1 MYNMCIREMH
11 LNIGDRAFQEN
22 NKIFSTVTRTKILGL
37 DNSLVIFKDN
47 GTMEAVCGSSSVN
60 SIVNKNTT
68 KDGGDIVHS
77 LPVDVKDVGPAV
89 LTSEGIDPI
98 AQVALFQK
106 FMVLPEETRVQ
117 TGQDWVESISNSDTS
132 FVPTLISN
140 LNSDNTIVKDS
151 VTVDIMEILDQT
163 TRDELFTK
171 LISKTDEETYNIIVQ
186 FTETKNLRKEREIL
200 MQDVVYSLLDNDTY
214 LYFEMNRFGRYVFDT
229 TILSEKIESFLTN
242 KTFEEKVSIIVEW
255 KKRKYFIN
263 RKFASL
269 YVKQILNTF

>member
-1 MYNMCIREMH
+1 MCIREMH
-11 LNIGDRAFQEN
+11 LNIGDRAFQEK

-77 LPVDVKDVGPAV
+77 LPVDVKHVGPAV

-132 FVPTLISN
+132 FVPTLVSN

-151 VTVDIMEILDQT
+151 VTVDIMA
-163 TRDELFTK
+163 RCC
-171 LISKTDEETYNIIVQ
+171 V
-186 FTETKNLRKEREIL
+186 
-200 MQDVVYSLLDNDTY
+200 
-214 LYFEMNRFGRYVFDT
+214 
-229 TILSEKIESFLTN
+229 
-242 KTFEEKVSIIVEW
+242 
-255 KKRKYFIN
+255 
-263 RKFASL
+263 
-269 YVKQILNTF
+269 

>member
-186 FTETKNLRKEREIL
+186 FTETKNLRKEREII
-200 MQDVVYSLLDNDTY
+200 MQDVVYNLLDNDTY
-214 LYFEMNRFGRYVFDT
+214 LYFEMNRFGKYVFDT
-229 TILSEKIESFLTN
+229 TILSEKIESFL
-242 KTFEEKVSIIVEW
+242 KTKTSDEKLSIIDEW

>member
-132 FVPTLISN
+132 FVPTLVSN

-186 FTETKNLRKEREIL
+186 FTETKNLRKEREII
-200 MQDVVYSLLDNDTY
+200 MQDVVYNLLDNDTY
-214 LYFEMNRFGRYVFDT
+214 LYFEMNRFGKYVFDT
-229 TILSEKIESFLTN
+229 TILSEKIESFL
-242 KTFEEKVSIIVEW
+242 KTKTSDEKLSIIDEW

>member
-132 FVPTLISN
+132 FVPTLVSN

-186 FTETKNLRKEREIL
+186 LTETKNLRKEREII
-200 MQDVVYSLLDNDTY
+200 MQDVVYNLLDNDTY
-214 LYFEMNRFGRYVFDT
+214 LYFEMNRFGKYVFDT
-229 TILSEKIESFLTN
+229 TILSEKIESFL
-242 KTFEEKVSIIVEW
+242 KTKTSDEKLSIIDEW

>member
-98 AQVALFQK
+98 AQAALFQK

-117 TGQDWVESISNSDTS
+117 TGQEWVESISNSDTS
-132 FVPTLISN
+132 FVPTLVSN

-163 TRDELFTK
+163 TRDDLFTK

-186 FTETKNLRKEREIL
+186 LTETKNLRKEREII
-200 MQDVVYSLLDNDTY
+200 MQDVVYNLLDNDTY
-214 LYFEMNRFGRYVFDT
+214 LYFEMNRFGKYVFDT
-229 TILSEKIESFLTN
+229 TILSEKIESFL
-242 KTFEEKVSIIVEW
+242 KTKTSDEKLSIIDEW

>member
-1 MYNMCIREMH
+1 MH

-98 AQVALFQK
+98 AQAALFQK

-132 FVPTLISN
+132 FVPTLVSN

-186 FTETKNLRKEREIL
+186 LTETKNLRKEREII
-200 MQDVVYSLLDNDTY
+200 MQDVVYNLLDNDTY
-214 LYFEMNRFGRYVFDT
+214 LYFEMNRFGKYVFDT
-229 TILSEKIESFLTN
+229 TILSEKIESFLTT
-242 KTFEEKVSIIVEW
+242 KTSDEKLNIIDEW

>member
-22 NKIFSTVTRTKILGL
+22 NKIFSTVTRTKILGI

-77 LPVDVKDVGPAV
+77 LPVDVKDVGPVV

-98 AQVALFQK
+98 AQAALFQK

-117 TGQDWVESISNSDTS
+117 TGQEWVESISNSDTS
-132 FVPTLISN
+132 FVPTLVSN

-186 FTETKNLRKEREIL
+186 LTETKNLRKEREII
-200 MQDVVYSLLDNDTY
+200 MQDVVYNLLDNDTY
-214 LYFEMNRFGRYVFDT
+214 LYFEMNRFGKYVFDT
-229 TILSEKIESFLTN
+229 TILSEKIESFLTT
-242 KTFEEKVSIIVEW
+242 KTSDEKLNIIDEW